1 MMTVENEK
9 ARQQPIQGKSSPG
22 TPNFEKIHQLYPHN
36 YHPHAQVQHYYRHPN
51 YSMIPPYLPV
61 MPDHNTHNEDKA
73 YQVGN
78 FFDYGDDYN
87 RILEDIA

>member
-1 MMTVENEK
+1 
-9 ARQQPIQGKSSPG
+9 
-22 TPNFEKIHQLYPHN
+22 
-36 YHPHAQVQHYYRHPN
+36 
-51 YSMIPPYLPV
+51 MIPPYLPV
-61 MPDHNTHNEDKA
+61 IPDHNTHNEDKA

>member
-1 MMTVENEK
+1 
-9 ARQQPIQGKSSPG
+9 
-22 TPNFEKIHQLYPHN
+22 
-36 YHPHAQVQHYYRHPN
+36 
-51 YSMIPPYLPV
+51 MIPPYLPV

-87 RILEDIA
+87 RILEDIAQVPPPLSLQYSLSFNPNINSVQYGNLSLKQQRML